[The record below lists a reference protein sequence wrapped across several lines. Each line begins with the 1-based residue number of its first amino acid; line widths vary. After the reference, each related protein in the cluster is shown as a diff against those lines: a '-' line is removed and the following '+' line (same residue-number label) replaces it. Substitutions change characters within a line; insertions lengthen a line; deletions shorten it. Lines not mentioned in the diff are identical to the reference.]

1 MQQAVHS
8 EIIALLKSAIHVTAA
23 LVIVW
28 CFYRIANGQMS
39 LL

>member
-1 MQQAVHS
+1 MHQASHA
-8 EIIALLKSAIHVTAA
+8 EIIALLRSAIHVTAA

-28 CFYRIANGQMS
+28 CFYRIASGQMS

>member
-1 MQQAVHS
+1 MLPGIPEERRS
-8 EIIALLKSAIHVTAA
+8 FLKSLVNVAAA

-28 CFYRIANGQMS
+28 CVYRIANGQFA

>member
-1 MQQAVHS
+1 MQQATHA
-8 EIIALLKSAIHVTAA
+8 EIHALLRSAIHFTAA

>member
-1 MQQAVHS
+1 MQQSVHA
-8 EIIALLKSAIHVTAA
+8 EIIALLRSAIHVTAA

-28 CFYRIANGQMS
+28 YIYRVATGQTT